1 VQDRELSITMSDRKT
16 PRVAIVARLT
26 EPGGVQSVALS
37 MIKGL
42 NSRGIVPDVLW
53 DVKPSASLLAGAG
66 VRAGFRPVWFPLNTF
81 VIDKMPLSLR
91 YLAFLLNAK
100 NGNRFRDEYDF
111 AYTVNQIFVFPA
123 DFPHVYFLSGPP
135 LLPQLDL
142 PPPGWR
148 GIPLAC
154 FKWTYRTFLRKWRP
168 IYDYQPGSTFVI
180 NSHYTARL
188 FKEAHGID
196 LPVVHPPID
205 VSGRKFEQ
213 GDLAGRDSM
222 VFFSRIVAYK
232 RPGMMLDL
240 CRQHRQ
246 LRCVIMGGVQPH
258 RRPYFDELRRTAE
271 QEGLGIVF
279 LDNPSDGRVRTELAR
294 AKFYVF
300 PAVNEHFGMTTPE
313 AIASGAIP
321 FVHDSGGQVEI
332 VPDDRLRFTDDQFL
346 AKFNALAAMPDEE
359 LESIRKKL
367 NVHVRKYSEEAFIAK
382 MLDYLDRTTG
392 GAGVP
397 ARRFP

>member
-1 VQDRELSITMSDRKT
+1 MNDRKT
-16 PRVAIVARLT
+16 LRVGIVARLT

-37 MIKGL
+37 MIKAL

-81 VIDKMPLSLR
+81 LIDKMPLSLR
-91 YLAFLLNAK
+91 YLAFLVNAK
-100 NGNRFRDEYDF
+100 DGSQFRREYDF
-111 AYTVNQIFVFPA
+111 AYTVNQIFVFPK
-123 DFPHVYFLSGPP
+123 DFPHLYYLSGPP

-142 PPPGWR
+142 PPPGLK
-148 GIPLAC
+148 GVPLAC
-154 FKWTYRTFLRKWRP
+154 FKWTYRTFLRKSRP

-205 VSGRKFEQ
+205 VSGRRYEQ
-213 GDLAGRDSM
+213 GDLAKRDSM

-232 RPGMMLDL
+232 RPGMILDL
-240 CRQHRQ
+240 CRHHRQ

-258 RRPYFDELRRTAE
+258 RRPFYEELRRTAE
-271 QEGLGIVF
+271 NEGLGTIF
-279 LDNPSDGRVRTELAR
+279 LDNPSDRQVRVELTR

-346 AKFNALAAMPDEE
+346 SKFSALVATPDDE
-359 LESIRKKL
+359 LEKIRKRL
-367 NVHVRKYSEEAFIAK
+367 NTHIRQYSEEAFIGK
-382 MLDYLDRTTG
+382 MLAYLDRSFDRAVAD
-392 GAGVP
+392 AGHLS
-397 ARRFP
+397 AQEA